1 MMRSYRLREMNVD
14 TFGAEWKRAVGIITE
29 VEKGLFGMV
38 VAIHS
43 CYNKEFIIYLEMPYK
58 SIINDR

>member
-1 MMRSYRLREMNVD
+1 MNVD

-29 VEKGLFGMV
+29 VKKRLFGVV

-43 CYNKEFIIYLEMPYK
+43 CYNKELIIYLKMV
-58 SIINDR
+58 

>member
-29 VEKGLFGMV
+29 VKKRLFGVV

-43 CYNKEFIIYLEMPYK
+43 CYNKELIIYLKMV
-58 SIINDR
+58 